1 MNKLIATIRK
11 DLLILWRDRVGLAF
25 ILFMPVLLV
34 IIITSLQNS
43 TFEMVN
49 SNKVKILLCNEDKGK
64 SSAQFIET
72 LSKLGMF
79 DLILTNDVP
88 DGSELAIRMHEV
100 DALLAIRI
108 PENFSSDLERNAEM
122 KSEMAF
128 SMTGDGDDTDP
139 AVPMSDSLLL
149 YYHPVLQNKY
159 RINILNGLYSA
170 LQMVE
175 TKQILELAHHS
186 LHEDSTGFT
195 LDEKIFQAGIDI
207 TEVPVSR
214 DMGRTIPNASQHN
227 IPAWTIFAM
236 FFIVISLAGN
246 MVKEKLSGSHLRLKT
261 LPTNYMLS
269 LFSRMIVFTGVCM
282 LQVLVIFS
290 IGVFLFPL
298 IGLPQLNIPSDLSGL
313 MLVSLITAL
322 CAVSYAICIGVYA
335 GTQEQANGFGAV
347 SIVILAALGG
357 ILVPSFAMSDSFR
370 PFLNISPMHWS
381 LEAYYGLFLE
391 GGKLKDLW
399 GNLVPLLLIILI
411 LQVLAFAGLRRQKL
425 I

>member
-64 SSAQFIET
+64 SSEQFIEA
-72 LSKLGMF
+72 LSRLGMF
-79 DLILTNDVP
+79 DLLLTDDVP
-88 DGSELAIRMHEV
+88 EGWELAQRMHEME
-100 DALLAIRI
+100 ALLAIRI
-108 PENFSSDLERNAEM
+108 PDDFSAVLLMNAQI
-122 KSEMAF
+122 KSEKAF
-128 SMTGDGDDTDP
+128 NMTGITNDSSHQLS
-139 AVPMSDSLLL
+139 VPDSLLL
-149 YYHPVLQNKY
+149 YYHPVLQSNY
-159 RINILNGLYSA
+159 RINILNGLRSA

-175 TKQILELAHHS
+175 TRQILELVHHS
-186 LHEDSTGFT
+186 VTEENTGFT
-195 LDEKIFQAGIDI
+195 MDEKLFQPGIDI
-207 TEVPVSR
+207 AELPVSR
-214 DMGRTIPNASQHN
+214 DLGRTIPNATQHN

-261 LPTNYMLS
+261 LPTNYWIS
-269 LFSRMIVFTGVCM
+269 LFSRLIVFTGVCM

-298 IGLPQLNIPSDLSGL
+298 IGLPQLNIPADLSGL
-313 MLVSLITAL
+313 ILVSLITAL

-370 PFLNISPMHWS
+370 HFLRFSPMHWS
-381 LEAYYGLFLE
+381 LESYYGLFLE

>member
-1 MNKLIATIRK
+1 MYKLIASIRK
-11 DLLILWRDRVGLAF
+11 DLLILRRDRVGLAF

-49 SNKVKILLCNEDKGK
+49 SNKVKILLCNEDEGK
-64 SSAQFIET
+64 SSLQFIET
-72 LSKLGMF
+72 ISKLGMF
-79 DLILTNDVP
+79 ELIFTYDVS
-88 DGSELAIRMHEV
+88 DGNELALRMHNE
-100 DALLAIRI
+100 DALLAILI
-108 PENFSSDLERNAEM
+108 PENFSSDLARNAEM

-128 SMTGDGDDTDP
+128 NMTGNGEDAAT

-175 TKQILELAHHS
+175 TKQILELVHHS

-195 LDEKIFQAGIDI
+195 FDEQIFQAGIDI

-269 LFSRMIVFTGVCM
+269 LLSRMIVFTGVCM

-298 IGLPQLNIPSDLSGL
+298 IGLPQLNLPADLSGL
-313 MLVSLITAL
+313 ILVSLITAI
-322 CAVSYAICIGVYA
+322 CAVSYAICIGVFA

-381 LEAYYGLFLE
+381 LEAYYVLFLE
-391 GGKLKDLW
+391 GGKLRDLW

-411 LQVLAFAGLRRQKL
+411 LQMLAYAGLRRQKL